1 MIKDSFVE
9 DAYFARKARES
20 APETP
25 PRLSRG
31 SAYMVILLV
40 SLGLWWAIWAAVSS
54 LVFS

>member
-9 DAYFARKARES
+9 GAYFARKARES
-20 APETP
+20 APGTP

>member
-9 DAYFARKARES
+9 GAYFVRKARES
-20 APETP
+20 APRAP